1 MVNMLNRRNWVLSPL
16 LSAGFVLIIFICT
29 TQAALLKDI
38 RIGEYDEFTRI
49 VFELDSP
56 AKPEQIALISSG
68 QLSVVFANT
77 SAEFIRKIP
86 VERSRHIKNIQIWD
100 KSNQLSAVFSFDFEH
115 FRHESFSLNDPPR
128 IVLDIQPLPIAPQS
142 TAATPHAESKVNGE
156 TLVDQAA
163 GSKSPESYSFKV
175 RESPVPVGGLDHANT
190 GTKPTN
196 SPSVMASPK
205 NKPTIPVARTSDLD
219 IRGKNTDESQSK
231 ALVPSHQKSGKQASR
246 LQFYLVV
253 VLVLITI
260 AILVLLL
267 LMLLSKHR
275 WANDQTHVEPK
286 EFLKDQ
292 DKHIASLDARI
303 KEQLKRYEEA

>member
-1 MVNMLNRRNWVLSPL
+1 M
-16 LSAGFVLIIFICT
+16 LIILVYS

-38 RIGEYDEFTRI
+38 RIGEYDKFTRI
-49 VFELDSP
+49 VFELDSSI
-56 AKPEQIALISSG
+56 KPEHIVRISAG

-86 VERSRHIKNIQIWD
+86 VERSRHIKNIQLWD
-100 KSNQLSAVFSFDFEH
+100 KTNQLSAVISFDFEH
-115 FRHESFSLNDPPR
+115 FRHESFPLNNPPR
-128 IVLDIQPLPIAPQS
+128 IVLDIQPLAIAPES
-142 TAATPHAESKVNGE
+142 IVAGPPAESKASEE
-156 TLVDQAA
+156 TLAQVVR
-163 GSKSPESYSFKV
+163 SKTPEPSSEPQIKV
-175 RESPVPVGGLDHANT
+175 ALPV
-190 GTKPTN
+190 
-196 SPSVMASPK
+196 
-205 NKPTIPVARTSDLD
+205 
-219 IRGKNTDESQSK
+219 
-231 ALVPSHQKSGKQASR
+231 HQKPATRTSR

-267 LMLLSKHR
+267 LMLLSRHR
-275 WANDQTHVEPK
+275 WANDEPHLGPK